1 MAVNILSSPTSPI
14 TVDDLI
20 QWKMEITDL
29 GTPLVNKKTIGYQL
43 TDGTGV
49 TEYTNVREISPDN
62 ININPNISFA
72 NELYNIKTLL
82 PTILTNT
89 MQDGGGIMKVKLK
102 YGEITHDFTTGA
114 TTGLPL
120 PSSSATIDIIN
131 SCLLNYKEFQTIPS
145 VFLMSPKLPV
155 SMYNVTSVDWLYGY
169 GAATVTIKN
178 PENTVISTMTGVANK
193 VNIFPIGAAHFPA
206 LSFLPYYTVTFQ
218 TEGYKVYTYRFKNC
232 GLNEYPYQVLYLD
245 PLGGYTAMTF
255 TEVNIGM
262 DVQKDEIKTHRG
274 GIADWGQT
282 KYNTHG
288 GNNLANVK
296 GYTKYDFELKTI
308 MSPDA
313 VRTIEGF
320 LGSSSYLLVYNN
332 KFIKFKVTES
342 GMIKEGINMRIKL
355 SGNVANPVNA
365 AIGIL

>member
-1 MAVNILSSPTSPI
+1 MAVNILTSPSTPI

-20 QWKMEITDL
+20 QWKMEITDI
-29 GTPLVNKKTIGYQL
+29 GTPMVNKKTIGYQL
-43 TDGTGV
+43 TDSTGV

-102 YGEITHDFTTGA
+102 YGEITHDFTTGV
-114 TTGLPL
+114 TSGLPL
-120 PSSSATIDIIN
+120 PSSSSVIDIIN
-131 SCLLNYKEFQTIPS
+131 SCILNYKEFQNIPS

-155 SMYNVTSVDWLYGY
+155 SIYNASSYDWIYGY

-178 PENTVISTMTGVANK
+178 PSNVTVSTMTGTGNK

-206 LSFLPYYTVTFQ
+206 LAAFPYYTVNFKTDGDL
-218 TEGYKVYTYRFKNC
+218 EYNYTFKNC
-232 GLNEYPYQVLYLD
+232 GLNEYPHQVVYLD

-255 TEVNIGM
+255 KEVNIGL
-262 DVQKDEIKTHRG
+262 DVQKEEIKTHRG
-274 GIADWGQT
+274 GISNWGAV

-288 GNNLANVK
+288 GINLSNVK
-296 GYTKYDFELKTI
+296 GFTKYDFELKTK
-308 MSPDA
+308 MTPDA
-313 VRTIEGF
+313 IRAIEGF
-320 LGSSSYLLVYNN
+320 LGSSSYFLIYNN
-332 KFIKFKVTES
+332 MFVKFKVVDS
-342 GMIKEGINMRIKL
+342 AMIKEGINTRFKI
-355 SGNVANPVNA
+355 SGTMANPNNA
-365 AIGIL
+365 AIGTL